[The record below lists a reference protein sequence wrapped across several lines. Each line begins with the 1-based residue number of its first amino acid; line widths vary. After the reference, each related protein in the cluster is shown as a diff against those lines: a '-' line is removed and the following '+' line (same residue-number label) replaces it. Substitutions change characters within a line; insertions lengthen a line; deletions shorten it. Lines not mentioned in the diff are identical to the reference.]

1 MKVLFLGTGT
11 SCGVPMP
18 TCTCKVCTSTDAHDN
33 RLRCSALVE
42 TDEGLQVL
50 VDCGPDFRQQALRAH
65 ISHLD
70 ALLVT
75 HNHFDH
81 VAGLDDLR
89 AFCWQKALP
98 TYADPIVS
106 KTFIDKYDYIFVHKY
121 PGVPQM
127 DLHMVHGGDSFQL
140 GQTPVTALQI
150 YHGKLPILGWRIGR
164 LAYLTDCTQIP
175 EKSWAMLQGVD
186 TLIIDA
192 LRWTEHPTHFS
203 VDQALQVVERMQ
215 PRQTFFTHMSHD
227 IGLHSWTSTQ
237 LPTGVFLAYD
247 GLQIEF

>member
-1 MKVLFLGTGT
+1 
-11 SCGVPMP
+11 
-18 TCTCKVCTSTDAHDN
+18 
-33 RLRCSALVE
+33 LVE

-175 EKSWAMLQGVD
+175 EESWAMLQGVD

-227 IGLHSWTSTQ
+227 IGLHSWASTQ